1 MTDLDKQVLENQ
13 EIILLALSR
22 LMVNTINPIDIQDRK
37 VVNRLADN
45 YNKTRMMLGKDY
57 VKRWW

>member
-22 LMVNTINPIDIQDRK
+22 LMVNTMKLTDIQDRK
-37 VVNRLADN
+37 IINRLADN
-45 YNKTRMMLGKDY
+45 YNKTRMILGKDY

>member
-37 VVNRLADN
+37 IINRLADN

>member
-37 VVNRLADN
+37 IINRLADN
-45 YNKTRMMLGKDY
+45 YNKTRMILGKDY

>member
-45 YNKTRMMLGKDY
+45 YNKTRMILGKDY

>member
-13 EIILLALSR
+13 EVILAALGR
-22 LMVNTINPIDIQDRK
+22 LMVYTMNPTKDYDRQ

>member
-13 EIILLALSR
+13 EVMLLALSR
-22 LMVNTINPIDIQDRK
+22 LMVYTINPIDIQDRK
-37 VVNRLADN
+37 IVNRLADN
-45 YNKTRMMLGKDY
+45 YNKTRMILGKDY

>member
-13 EIILLALSR
+13 EVILLALSR

-45 YNKTRMMLGKDY
+45 YNKTRMILGKDY